1 MRKITSLFLCF
12 SLGVIVMLTGCS
24 NQEEP
29 FTDKNYTSGD
39 EQILGVVLDVR
50 DRQIEVLPSEDQQVH
65 IDYSENSKES
75 YELTVSEDHVLTM
88 TAVSDKEW
96 TDYIGEKAPASAR
109 KITVQLPDTLLQT
122 LQISTTNEDIS
133 VTDLSLKDT
142 VSLTTNG
149 GAISFDQLSA
159 GNTITL
165 DAKNGD
171 ITGTISGSYEE
182 YSIYSSIKKGDSNL
196 PASKD
201 QGSKTLSVT
210 ANNGDISVEFNPK

>member
-1 MRKITSLFLCF
+1 MKKITLLLLSFV
-12 SLGVIVMLTGCS
+12 LGAMVMLAGCS

-29 FTDKNYTSGD
+29 FTDQSYVSGD
-39 EQILGVVLDVR
+39 EQILGVILEVR

-109 KITVQLPDTLLQT
+109 RITVQLPDALLQT

-133 VTDLSLKDT
+133 VTGLSLKDT

-159 GNTITL
+159 GSTITL

-182 YSIYSSIKKGDSNL
+182 YSIDSSIKKGDSNL
-196 PASKD
+196 PASKE

-210 ANNGDISVEFNPK
+210 ANNGDISVEFDPK